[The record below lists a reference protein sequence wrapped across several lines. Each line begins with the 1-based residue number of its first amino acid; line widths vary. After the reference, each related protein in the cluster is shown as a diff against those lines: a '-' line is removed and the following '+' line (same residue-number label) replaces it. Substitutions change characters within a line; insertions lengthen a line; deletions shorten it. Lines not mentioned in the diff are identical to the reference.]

1 MTTWTIDYHINPKNV
16 VILNENQL
24 AQQVGQQEENTTID
38 NEIDL
43 HRAKLEIPV
52 RIKKSGRNIWTPP

>member
-1 MTTWTIDYHINPKNV
+1 M
-16 VILNENQL
+16 ILYENKL
-24 AQQVGQQEENTTID
+24 AQQVGHQEENTTID

-52 RIKKSGRNIWTPP
+52 SKKKLGRNI

>member
-1 MTTWTIDYHINPKNV
+1 MTARTIDYHINPKNV

>member
-1 MTTWTIDYHINPKNV
+1 M
-16 VILNENQL
+16 ILYENKL
-24 AQQVGQQEENTTID
+24 AQQVGHQEENTTID

-52 RIKKSGRNIWTPP
+52 SKKKSGRIVFRLNHKSVAKSS